1 MADVCVTE
9 DTIEELTSFVACV
22 SPTGIEDD
30 VRRRRSGTAYGQQQ
44 QRHQHQHQHQQQHP
58 VSVEKSAA
66 NETDDN
72 SSFMDVFPSMMD
84 VFSMTN
90 SESTIS
96 KGSQQKKNNH
106 RVKGRGQ
113 SSVTSIPETMKNLTK
128 IDGIH
133 NNNSKKTNDDDDNSN
148 QTSPSIMNFFSIV
161 APDDTSSRRS
171 SISSGSSQK
180 KDNNIQRE
188 NSSMGMGMGMGIP
201 SIRNVFSMDDG
212 AINRSE
218 ERGGEMSNSLSQ
230 FHPFVRNVFSM
241 NDISM
246 EKGVEEENPSYLSY
260 VEKNKTPLGLIP
272 EEPQQQQQRR
282 PPSDAGGSVKSTHK
296 ILVTRAYEV
305 KEHYLESVFYVSISA
320 ILGSVFRV
328 YMARIF
334 GDDCENK
341 DVEDFLTSSTS
352 TICVTNGGQSIQ
364 TGGALFIDFPANVF
378 GR

>member
-1 MADVCVTE
+1 MADVCATE
-9 DTIEELTSFVACV
+9 ETIEELTSFVACI

-30 VRRRRSGTAYGQQQ
+30 VRRRRSGTAYSQQQ
-44 QRHQHQHQHQQQHP
+44 QQQQQQQQSQQQQQQQQP
-58 VSVEKSAA
+58 GSVEKSAA

-90 SESTIS
+90 SESAIS

-106 RVKGRGQ
+106 RVRNRGQ
-113 SSVTSIPETMKNLTK
+113 LSITSIPETMKNSTNV
-128 IDGIH
+128 DGTH
-133 NNNSKKTNDDDDNSN
+133 NNNNSKKTNDDDDNNSS
-148 QTSPSIMNFFSIV
+148 QTSPSIMNFFSMV

-171 SISSGSSQK
+171 SITSGSSQK
-180 KDNNIQRE
+180 KDNKIQHE
-188 NSSMGMGMGMGIP
+188 SSSMGMGIP

-212 AINRSE
+212 AISKERS
-218 ERGGEMSNSLSQ
+218 GEVSNSLSQ

-246 EKGVEEENPSYLSY
+246 EEGVEENNPSYLSY
-260 VEKNKTPLGLIP
+260 IEKNQTPLGLIS
-272 EEPQQQQQRR
+272 EEAQQQQRR
-282 PPSDAGGSVKSTHK
+282 PPSDAGGSVKSTHN
-296 ILVTRAYEV
+296 ILVTRAYKV
-305 KEHYLESVFYVSISA
+305 KEHYLESIFYVSISA

-341 DVEDFLTSSTS
+341 DVEDFLTSFTS